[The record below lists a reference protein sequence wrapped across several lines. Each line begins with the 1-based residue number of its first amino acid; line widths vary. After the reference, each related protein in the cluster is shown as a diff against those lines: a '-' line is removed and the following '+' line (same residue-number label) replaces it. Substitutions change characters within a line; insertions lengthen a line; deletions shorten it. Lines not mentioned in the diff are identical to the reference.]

1 MIVGLSVFDS
11 PILLTIRHAVFRFL
25 FGIGKGPIFS
35 RHINFIRPHKVLA
48 GDITIGDNVG
58 INSYVEIDYSGGV
71 VIEDNVWI
79 SQGVIIETHT
89 HDIKTKELKKNQ
101 PIVYSSLLLKNDCW
115 IGANAI
121 ISARVTE
128 IGRGAIVGAGSVVT
142 KNVPDWAVVAGVP
155 AKVIRYREGG

>member
-1 MIVGLSVFDS
+1 
-11 PILLTIRHAVFRFL
+11 
-25 FGIGKGPIFS
+25 
-35 RHINFIRPHKVLA
+35 
-48 GDITIGDNVG
+48 
-58 INSYVEIDYSGGV
+58 VEIDYSGGV